1 MGYIIEITEDKV
13 ESLSEHL
20 EKGLRHI
27 GKAMQCVDGLYEHSE
42 RFGERGYGRYGN
54 RGGYGSGNG
63 GGGNSGGGGYGNRMG
78 YREDDEEWDEDDDRM
93 GERRGRSSRSERYM
107 RR

>member
-27 GKAMQCVDGLYEHSE
+27 GKAMQCLEEFSSGEE
-42 RFGERGYGRYGN
+42 MGERRTDYDDYDGEEMGRRGGYS
-54 RGGYGSGNG
+54 RGGYG
-63 GGGNSGGGGYGNRMG
+63 
-78 YREDDEEWDEDDDRM
+78 
-93 GERRGRSSRSERYM
+93 ERRGVRGTGRYSRYR
-107 RR
+107 

>member
-27 GKAMQCVDGLYEHSE
+27 GKAMQCVEGLCEQSE

-54 RGGYGSGNG
+54 RGGYGGGSGN
-63 GGGNSGGGGYGNRMG
+63 SVYGNRMG
-78 YREDDEEWDEDDDRM
+78 YREEDEDWDEDDDRM
-93 GERRGRSSRSERYM
+93 GERRGRSARSGRYM

>member
-27 GKAMQCVDGLYEHSE
+27 GKAMQCLEEFSSGEE
-42 RFGERGYGRYGN
+42 MGERRMDYDDYGEEDMGRRGGYN
-54 RGGYGSGNG
+54 RGGYG
-63 GGGNSGGGGYGNRMG
+63 
-78 YREDDEEWDEDDDRM
+78 
-93 GERRGRSSRSERYM
+93 ERRGVRGTGRYSRYR
-107 RR
+107 